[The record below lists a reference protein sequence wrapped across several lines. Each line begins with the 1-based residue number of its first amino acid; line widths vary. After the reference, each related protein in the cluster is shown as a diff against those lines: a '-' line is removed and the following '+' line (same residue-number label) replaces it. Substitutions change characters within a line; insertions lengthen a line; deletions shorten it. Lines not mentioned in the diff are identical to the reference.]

1 MLRGSG
7 CRGKR
12 GGKGVRKEEIPCPL
26 RNFGN
31 HLYYYRYIFLNSL
44 DLICKI
50 AYDFDVQEICF
61 LPIQIH

>member
-1 MLRGSG
+1 M
-7 CRGKR
+7 
-12 GGKGVRKEEIPCPL
+12 RKEEIPCPL

-31 HLYYYRYIFLNSL
+31 HPYYYRYIFLNSL